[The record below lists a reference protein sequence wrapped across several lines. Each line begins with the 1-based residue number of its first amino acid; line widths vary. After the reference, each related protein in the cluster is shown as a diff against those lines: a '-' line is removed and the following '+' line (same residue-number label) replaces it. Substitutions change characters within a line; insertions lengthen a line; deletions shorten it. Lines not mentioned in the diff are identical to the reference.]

1 VFINKILREWK
12 EKGNGV
18 SASGGDED
26 GYSAGGD
33 SRLLIS
39 SFCVQRLLS
48 FSSNFLDDE
57 GAKKMMQMPTFC
69 GK

>member
-1 VFINKILREWK
+1 MNKICREWK
-12 EKGNGV
+12 EKGKGV
-18 SASGGDED
+18 AASGGDED

-33 SRLLIS
+33 SHLLLS

-48 FSSNFLDDE
+48 FSNNFLNDE